1 MSFHPTTQRLIL
13 RAPMLSDVNAV
24 VAALN
29 DYDVAKNLRLVPHPY
44 TEAMY
49 RGRLAD
55 IDAERRNG
63 TSFSFA
69 VTRAMDGAFIGFCS
83 IDRQS
88 GETWEFGYWY
98 GRSYWGQGYA
108 TEAARPV
115 LRFAFEDVGVSALA
129 AGWYFDN
136 PASGRVLEKLGFR
149 ATGIARVNCV
159 SRGCEVVSNRVQLTR
174 DQFARKKA
182 A

>member
-24 VAALN
+24 VMLLN
-29 DYDVAKNLRLVPHPY
+29 DYDVAKNLRRVPHPF

-49 RGRLAD
+49 RDRLAE
-55 IDAERRNG
+55 IETERQNG
-63 TSFSFA
+63 STFGFA

-83 IDRQS
+83 LDREDD
-88 GETWEFGYWY
+88 GTWEFGYWY
-98 GRSYWGQGYA
+98 GKPYWGQGYA

-115 LRFAFEDVGVSALA
+115 LRFAFEDVGVEAPA

-136 PASGRVLEKLGFR
+136 PASGHVLEKLGFK
-149 ATGIARVNCV
+149 ATGIVRVNCV
-159 SRGCEVVSNRVQLTR
+159 SRGGEVVSNRVQLTR
-174 DQFARKKA
+174 DKFARKKA